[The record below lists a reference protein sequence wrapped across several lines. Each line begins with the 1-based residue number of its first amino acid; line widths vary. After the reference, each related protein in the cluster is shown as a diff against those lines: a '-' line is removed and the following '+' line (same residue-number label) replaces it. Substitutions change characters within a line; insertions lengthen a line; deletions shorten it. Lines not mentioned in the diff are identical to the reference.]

1 MSMHFDPGSST
12 SIFVA
17 SSILLQA
24 KLILQW
30 TVCLK
35 IWVWVHGEHLHLANS
50 QADRRETIFH
60 SQHAGAHFLT
70 PGCTSKLFTTWLPE
84 KSKMH
89 FGRVTGQAKP
99 QAKQVQTHHVWSYPI
114 FWLPGFFWL
123 FLFVTSHRAI
133 FVIVDGCASDCSKV
147 QVFYRKQ
154 WQAGGSWE
162 RNCLMRLLRGDN
174 GCTWFRQTFTNPFDK
189 AILYWREWGLRLRC
203 LPPPP
208 PTQSHYCRRVI
219 SFWTTELR
227 IRIYYCQSIQC
238 EDLLL
243 ASASGSSL
251 AASRLK
257 PAKAMS
263 QRLGN
268 SVTLHIWDVFI
279 MILKNP
285 CYTS

>member
-35 IWVWVHGEHLHLANS
+35 IWCVWLHGEHLHLANS

-133 FVIVDGCASDCSKV
+133 FVIVDGMR
-147 QVFYRKQ
+147 F
-154 WQAGGSWE
+154 
-162 RNCLMRLLRGDN
+162 RLLPRSKFFTESNDRLWVLGAELLDEIAK
-174 GCTWFRQTFTNPFDK
+174 GRQ
-189 AILYWREWGLRLRC
+189 LMYM
-203 LPPPP
+203 
-208 PTQSHYCRRVI
+208 
-219 SFWTTELR
+219 
-227 IRIYYCQSIQC
+227 IQA
-238 EDLLL
+238 DIHQ
-243 ASASGSSL
+243 
-251 AASRLK
+251 
-257 PAKAMS
+257 P
-263 QRLGN
+263 
-268 SVTLHIWDVFI
+268 IW
-279 MILKNP
+279 
-285 CYTS
+285 